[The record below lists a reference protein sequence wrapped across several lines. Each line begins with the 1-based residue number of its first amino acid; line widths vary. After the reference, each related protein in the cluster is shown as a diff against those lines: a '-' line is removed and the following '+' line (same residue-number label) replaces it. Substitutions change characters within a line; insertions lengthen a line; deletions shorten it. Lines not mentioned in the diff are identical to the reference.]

1 MMNRDSF
8 NQWLDTCPT
17 DGWRVVSDTYGF
29 IHVAYGIEED
39 HEWINERNKYEL
51 RNQNCKQ
58 EDSSWSQF
66 KLATL
71 WFLFGGVVSLGV
83 FSMFIS
89 FMSWWLN

>member
-1 MMNRDSF
+1 MNRDDF
-8 NQWLDTCPT
+8 NKWLDTCPT

-29 IHVAYGIEED
+29 IHVAYGIEENY
-39 HEWINERNKYEL
+39 EWVEE
-51 RNQNCKQ
+51 
-58 EDSSWSQF
+58 SSWSQF

-71 WFLFGGVVSLGV
+71 WFLFGVVVSFGV

>member
-1 MMNRDSF
+1 MSKDNFNKEINVMNRDDF
-8 NQWLDTCPT
+8 NKWLDTCPT

-39 HEWINERNKYEL
+39 HEWVEE
-51 RNQNCKQ
+51 
-58 EDSSWSQF
+58 SSWSQF

-71 WFLFGGVVSLGV
+71 WFLFGVVVSFGV

>member
-1 MMNRDSF
+1 MSIKY
-8 NQWLDTCPT
+8 
-17 DGWRVVSDTYGF
+17 S
-29 IHVAYGIEED
+29 ED
-39 HEWINERNKYEL
+39 HEWVEE
-51 RNQNCKQ
+51 
-58 EDSSWSQF
+58 SSWSQF

>member
-1 MMNRDSF
+1 MSKNNFNKEINVMNRDDF
-8 NQWLDTCPT
+8 NKWLDTCPT

-39 HEWINERNKYEL
+39 HEWVEE
-51 RNQNCKQ
+51 
-58 EDSSWSQF
+58 SSWSQF

-71 WFLFGGVVSLGV
+71 WFLFGVVVSFGV

>member
-39 HEWINERNKYEL
+39 HEWMEE
-51 RNQNCKQ
+51 
-58 EDSSWSQF
+58 SSWSQF

>member
-1 MMNRDSF
+1 MSKNNFNKEINVMNRDDF
-8 NQWLDTCPT
+8 NKWLDTCPT

-29 IHVAYGIEED
+29 IHVAYGIEENY
-39 HEWINERNKYEL
+39 EWVEE
-51 RNQNCKQ
+51 
-58 EDSSWSQF
+58 SSWSQF

-71 WFLFGGVVSLGV
+71 WFLFGVVVSFGV

>member
-1 MMNRDSF
+1 MSKNNFNKEINVMNRDGF

-29 IHVAYGIEED
+29 IHVAYGIEENY
-39 HEWINERNKYEL
+39 EWVEE
-51 RNQNCKQ
+51 
-58 EDSSWSQF
+58 SSWSQF

-71 WFLFGGVVSLGV
+71 WFLFGVVVSFGV